1 MKIRYSLLLL
11 CILLT
16 ACQQTARQSSKATR
30 YVKILPLGRVKD
42 MQIRQTYE
50 GILKIYPNTEVL
62 PAQDMPAST
71 YYEPRNRNRADA
83 LISWMNNMAKP
94 NEIYVGITMQD
105 ISTSKGNIADYGV
118 MGLGYCPGKA
128 CIVSSYRLKN
138 KQHFFKLVIHELG
151 HNMGLSHC
159 PVASCYMR
167 DAKGGDPTA
176 EETGFCSKCSAFLR
190 KKGWDL

>member
-1 MKIRYSLLLL
+1 MKGRYSWLLL

-16 ACQQTARQSSKATR
+16 ACEHVARQSETATR
-30 YVKILPLGRVKD
+30 HVLILPLGRVKD
-42 MQIRQTYE
+42 VQIRQAYE
-50 GILKIYPNTEVL
+50 GIRKIYPKTTVL
-62 PAQDMPAST
+62 PAQDMPAFT
-71 YYEPRNRNRADA
+71 YYEPRNRNRADS
-83 LISWMNNMAKP
+83 LIAWMNRMAKP

-105 ISTSKGNIADYGV
+105 ISTSKGMFSDYGV

-128 CIVSSYRLKN
+128 CIISSYRLKN

-159 PVASCYMR
+159 PVATCYMR

-176 EETGFCSKCSAFLR
+176 EETGFCTRCSAFLR